1 MFSWKFILDELR
13 TPKVFLLIET
23 LIAKDIWDDNQLW
36 DDIRGLVG
44 DGMVRK
50 RDVRIKIKC
59 TFGGFFLLSFL
70 MRNVHWFGQAV
81 VIIGALLKIF

>member
-1 MFSWKFILDELR
+1 MDELR
-13 TPKVFLLIET
+13 TQKGFLLIET

-50 RDVRIKIKC
+50 RDVRIRKLIKW
-59 TFGGFFLLSFL
+59 TFGGLYHLSFF